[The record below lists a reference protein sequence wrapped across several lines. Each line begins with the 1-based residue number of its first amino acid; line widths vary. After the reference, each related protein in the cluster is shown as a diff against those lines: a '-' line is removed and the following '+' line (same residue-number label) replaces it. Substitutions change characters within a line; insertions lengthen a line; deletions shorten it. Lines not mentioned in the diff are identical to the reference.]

1 LLKTQTGDVAGASV
15 NITYGRV
22 RRIFFG
28 LKPEETDF
36 VHRGFR
42 VAGDSVRARLESVGR
57 AFVAGYH
64 MGLEYPAT
72 ANLVAELSSV
82 DTELRG
88 FAFEGAAMGVAL
100 LDCLTPWRPGRI
112 TQLLRG
118 AGNAHAYMVHV
129 GVGWAWA
136 RLPFGAR
143 RGGRALD
150 PLLSWLAFDGWGFH
164 EGFFHWT
171 EYVGGRLPP
180 RRLTGYEARVFDQG
194 LGRSWWFVNGGNP
207 DLIALTIGN
216 FAMDRRADM
225 WSGVG
230 LAAVYAGIVSE
241 ASLGAL
247 RESAG
252 PHRPHL
258 AQGAAFAAK
267 ARQRAG
273 NLTDYTDIAVR
284 VLGGV
289 SAREAAHLT
298 DMSLENL
305 PANAAQPAYEIWR
318 QRIQQHF
325 QGLTQIQRL

>member
-1 LLKTQTGDVAGASV
+1 MGEFLAAPF
-15 NITYGRV
+15 NITGGRV
-22 RRIFFG
+22 RRFVFG

-42 VAGDSVRARLESVGR
+42 VATDSVRARLESVGR
-57 AFVAGYH
+57 AFLAGYH
-64 MGLEYPAT
+64 MGLEHPAT
-72 ANLVAELSSV
+72 ADLAAELNSV
-82 DTELRG
+82 DLELRG

-100 LDCLTPWRPGRI
+100 LDCLTPWRPPQI
-112 TQLLRG
+112 TQFLRE
-118 AGNAHAYMVHV
+118 AGSAHAYMVHV

-136 RLPFGAR
+136 RFPFGVR
-143 RGGRALD
+143 RGKRSLD
-150 PLLSWLAFDGWGFH
+150 PMLSWLAFDGWGFH

-171 EYVGGRLPP
+171 EYIDGRPPP
-180 RRLTGYEARVFDQG
+180 RRLAGYEARVFDQG

-207 DLIALTIGN
+207 ELIALTIGN

-225 WSGVG
+225 WSGIG

-241 ASLGAL
+241 ASLVTL

-252 PHRPHL
+252 PYKPHL

-267 ARQRAG
+267 ARQCAG
-273 NLTDYTDIAVR
+273 NLTDYTQVAVR
-284 VLGGV
+284 VLSGV

-305 PANAAQPAYEIWR
+305 PANGAKPAYEVWR

-325 QGLTQIQRL
+325 QRLPQLQKL